1 VGEYNDPWGYLLE
14 YWLLLFKYTIY
25 IYAGHLY
32 FYVHFMLW
40 QIKCAFRVSLNLLM
54 NRMVRR
60 YYILM
65 KGGIYMDINK
75 DSLEVMAGLFNSLEG
90 KSEDEMISEVARMI
104 RAGQGGI
111 TVGKARQMIQTIL
124 PMADRNQKRKLEKL
138 LRSL

>member
-1 VGEYNDPWGYLLE
+1 
-14 YWLLLFKYTIY
+14 
-25 IYAGHLY
+25 
-32 FYVHFMLW
+32 M
-40 QIKCAFRVSLNLLM
+40 
-54 NRMVRR
+54 
-60 YYILM
+60 M

-111 TVGKARQMIQTIL
+111 TVGKARQMIQTFL